1 MGGVGLVCLVMVSW
15 LVELASV
22 FWWVELDLF
31 SLEFK
36 EVSSSEFWDV
46 YGFNMSLSSLSFN
59 NQGCVPGLLEN

>member
-22 FWWVELDLF
+22 FWWVELDFF

-46 YGFNMSLSSLSFN
+46 YVFNMSLSSLSSN

>member
-59 NQGCVPGLLEN
+59 NQGGVPGLLEN

>member
-15 LVELASV
+15 LMELVSV

-31 SLEFK
+31 FLEFK

-46 YGFNMSLSSLSFN
+46 YVFNMSLSSLSFN
-59 NQGCVPGLLEN
+59 NQSCVPSLLEN